1 MAIRRRVAGMVFQAQ
16 TNTSPARLLKERSYR
31 AAREKP
37 LSFHWF

>member
-1 MAIRRRVAGMVFQAQ
+1 L
-16 TNTSPARLLKERSYR
+16 RLRIFKERSYR